1 MSSKRNKY
9 INTGQATLKW
19 VTKNVQLVLQHCC
32 KTSQRLEMLR
42 VLLPTFE
49 PVRWQVFFVSV
60 KTTQHRYSARYA
72 AMLQKKVAGFLLPV
86 LPNLQ

>member
-1 MSSKRNKY
+1 
-9 INTGQATLKW
+9 
-19 VTKNVQLVLQHCC
+19 
-32 KTSQRLEMLR
+32 MLR